1 METGMDTAMPNHS
14 RLSLYAHIGATLK
27 LGLPLVGAQLA
38 HLAINTTDTVMIGWL
53 GTRELA
59 ASVLAF
65 QGYFIFMMLGS
76 GFAHAIMPM
85 VAQASGTGHVRT
97 ARRAVRMGLWIVTFF
112 SALAMA
118 ALWHFEA
125 ILVALGQDADVAALS
140 GDYMR
145 IMQWSL
151 FTMLFTFVM
160 RSFLSA
166 LEHARIVLIATILS
180 AVLNAVVNYAL
191 IFGKWGAPELG
202 LQGAAIASVASSA
215 LAFIIL
221 WVYALVVP
229 AIRRYEIH
237 VRPWR
242 GDLRAFLEVL
252 HLGWPIS
259 LTIIAEV
266 GLFAGA
272 AIMMGWIGPVELAAH
287 GIAMQIISL
296 VFMIPLGLSM
306 AATIRIGSALGR
318 GDHANLTGIALSNYI
333 IAGAVALTSAAA
345 LVLAPEPL
353 IRLFLDLDN
362 AQSAQVFAFGTTLLA
377 VAATF
382 QLVDGVQAIA
392 VGLLR
397 GLKDMRVSM
406 AFAVVSYWVVGMPL
420 AYVLAFPAGFGG
432 VGLWL
437 GLAAG
442 LLVAAIAL
450 TARFFWKIARF
461 R

>member
-1 METGMDTAMPNHS
+1 MDTAMPNHS

-166 LEHARIVLIATILS
+166 LEHARMMISTKAFQRVVWEGVEMHLRGSTTPEQREALDELLKERHRYSAIFRAETEAARQAGLLSYGNISIANQLMFMT
-180 AVLNAVVNYAL
+180 LNSPIFWYTPRPGESPDERERIARQVV
-191 IFGKWGAPELG
+191 
-202 LQGAAIASVASSA
+202 
-215 LAFIIL
+215 
-221 WVYALVVP
+221 
-229 AIRRYEIH
+229 
-237 VRPWR
+237 
-242 GDLRAFLEVL
+242 
-252 HLGWPIS
+252 
-259 LTIIAEV
+259 T
-266 GLFAGA
+266 FA
-272 AIMMGWIGPVELAAH
+272 
-287 GIAMQIISL
+287 
-296 VFMIPLGLSM
+296 
-306 AATIRIGSALGR
+306 
-318 GDHANLTGIALSNYI
+318 
-333 IAGAVALTSAAA
+333 
-345 LVLAPEPL
+345 
-353 IRLFLDLDN
+353 
-362 AQSAQVFAFGTTLLA
+362 
-377 VAATF
+377 
-382 QLVDGVQAIA
+382 
-392 VGLLR
+392 LR
-397 GLKDMRVSM
+397 GLGASEESFDE
-406 AFAVVSYWVVGMPL
+406 
-420 AYVLAFPAGFGG
+420 
-432 VGLWL
+432 
-437 GLAAG
+437 
-442 LLVAAIAL
+442 
-450 TARFFWKIARF
+450 
-461 R
+461 